1 MWQIL
6 ATASHIVFCAADY
19 ETEFQDGRRLVTD
32 SIEPIIRRALRYA
45 ATLDWVNPVVVDVRP
60 ADEQVVLQRGSG
72 DASGYRTVRIE
83 MQLSHNVRQKMIK
96 YAERAEADVVARLL
110 EGPHTLDV
118 TCNATDVILDRTP
131 FID

>member
-1 MWQIL
+1 M
-6 ATASHIVFCAADY
+6 VFCAADY
-19 ETEFQDGRRLVTD
+19 QTEFQDGRRLVTD
-32 SIEPIIRRALRYA
+32 SIEPIIRRALRFA
-45 ATLDWVNPVVVDVRP
+45 ATLDWVNPVVDVRP

-83 MQLSHNVRQKMIK
+83 MQLGHNVRRKMIK
-96 YAERAEADVVARLL
+96 HAERAEADVVKRLL
-110 EGPHTLDV
+110 EGPWTLDV

>member
-1 MWQIL
+1 M
-6 ATASHIVFCAADY
+6 VFCAADY
-19 ETEFQDGRRLVTD
+19 QTEFQDGRRLVTD
-32 SIEPIIRRALRYA
+32 SIEPIIRRALRFA
-45 ATLDWVNPVVVDVRP
+45 ATLDWVNPVVDVRP

-83 MQLSHNVRQKMIK
+83 MQLGHNVRQKMIK
-96 YAERAEADVVARLL
+96 HAERAEADVVKRLL
-110 EGPHTLDV
+110 EGPWTLDV